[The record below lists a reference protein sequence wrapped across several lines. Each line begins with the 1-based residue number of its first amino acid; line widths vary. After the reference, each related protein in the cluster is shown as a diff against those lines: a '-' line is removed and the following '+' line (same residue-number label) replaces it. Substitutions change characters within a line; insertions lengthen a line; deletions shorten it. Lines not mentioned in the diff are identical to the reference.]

1 MKRSCD
7 KNTYKIKY
15 DTQKKKSNKM
25 TTVNWHHELVF
36 IFAFQR

>member
-15 DTQKKKSNKM
+15 DTQKKVQQNDHSNKLTDTM
-25 TTVNWHHELVF
+25 N
-36 IFAFQR
+36 